1 MLNTTNLDEVRRHA
15 LDLADKSER
24 RWKRAIFI
32 FAAVEGVGWIAF
44 IVVAWLGFSTAV
56 LLGVAV
62 LILYSMIFAWAVA
75 LKEHMDTCTQRIL
88 KAIEATSF
96 ARPEKPDGA
105 G

>member
-1 MLNTTNLDEVRRHA
+1 MSDTTNLDEVRRHA
-15 LDLADKSER
+15 LDIVDKSER

-44 IVVAWLGFSTAV
+44 ILFAWHGFSIAV

-62 LILYSMIFAWAVA
+62 LILYTMIFTWAVA

-88 KAIEATSF
+88 KAVEAMSYS
-96 ARPEKPDGA
+96 RPEKPD
-105 G
+105 